1 MVNQNLVAPNPLTS
15 RSRLWP
21 APFARQAAEPLTASV
36 DVVTDPAAFAGMA
49 ALWNETV
56 DRAALHH
63 PFLRHEWLHTWWQ
76 AFGDGCRLH
85 IIVVKKDERVIAIA
99 PFMWETASMY
109 GVQIRRLRLLQN
121 DHTPDADVI
130 RWRPERTPSA
140 SSSSPSRAT

>member
-85 IIVVKKDERVIAIA
+85 IIVVKKGNVLSAAGKQAEITR
-99 PFMWETASMY
+99 SS
-109 GVQIRRLRLLQN
+109 
-121 DHTPDADVI
+121 HTLITLDANVFDSGQV
-130 RWRPERTPSA
+130 
-140 SSSSPSRAT
+140 ATDGGSLVS

>member
-1 MVNQNLVAPNPLTS
+1 
-15 RSRLWP
+15 
-21 APFARQAAEPLTASV
+21 
-36 DVVTDPAAFAGMA
+36 
-49 ALWNETV
+49 WNETV

-130 RWRPERTPSA
+130 IADEPELAYRAIWQSLVTMSERWDVLLMSEVPR
-140 SSSSPSRAT
+140 SSPTLRAFTVLGTAYGLPTGLWQSDDSPYV